1 MEQLTQY
8 IQADYAILAAVLF
21 CLGRALKAVKRF
33 PNQFI
38 PLALTGCGVVLACLS
53 AGSRYGDFDNW
64 AAALFEGLVQG
75 ILCTGV
81 AVSLNEML
89 AHRGRGGGTSGED
102 EDKKE

>member
-38 PLALTGCGVVLACLS
+38 PLALTGCGC
-53 AGSRYGDFDNW
+53 RT
-64 AAALFEGLVQG
+64 GLPF
-75 ILCTGV
+75 
-81 AVSLNEML
+81 
-89 AHRGRGGGTSGED
+89 RGLPLWGFRQLGGGAV
-102 EDKKE
+102 